1 MIKIKF
7 VNFLIAYLNTP
18 FVQGV
23 ALEGSV
29 EGNASKG
36 LLALFLLILIPVLVV
51 LFFVI
56 RFIYRHTIGKKLK
69 TTLIE
74 DYQKEAEVFEK
85 AGSYVSAADIYEKK
99 LKDYHKAALL
109 YEKGEDYNQAA
120 VLYDVLRMSSKAKEM
135 YEKAGS
141 LEDAAEVALLDGEL
155 DEAATLYDRAGKKID
170 VANIMLQSGKT
181 IYAVKAYREAGEY
194 KKAAMLLKSEGML
207 KEAADM
213 FQIYLYDKQPERSTL
228 DDFYTFALV
237 LEKIGN
243 VEKAV
248 KVLQEIEQV
257 DSAFKDV
264 HQRIETLMP
273 PEEIPEG
280 KTSLR
285 SFMQNGRIES
295 RYSLKL
301 WVQMLK
307 SLQEAYQ
314 NGWPFGLLSPD
325 NIVIDARNNIS
336 FLKRKQSLVYS
347 PPETTKGVALD
358 ERADIYSAGAILY
371 EMLVGSLECL
381 GTERVI
387 DIVED
392 VPDWLDEIVIRCI
405 RKVREDRY
413 QSIKDI
419 FTDLKAL
426 STGAKDSGN

>member
-1 MIKIKF
+1 MIKINF
-7 VNFLIAYLNTP
+7 VNLLIAYLNTP

-29 EGNASKG
+29 EEKASKG

-56 RFIYRHTIGKKLK
+56 RFIYRNTIGKKLK
-69 TTLIE
+69 TTVFE

-85 AGSYVSAADIYEKK
+85 AGSYVSAARIYEKK
-99 LKDYHKAALL
+99 LKDYYKAALL
-109 YEKGEDYNQAA
+109 YEKGKDYTQAA
-120 VLYDVLRMSSKAKEM
+120 VLYDVLGMSRETKEM
-135 YEKAGS
+135 YVKAGS
-141 LEDAAEVALLDGEL
+141 LEDAAEVALLEGEF
-155 DEAATLYDRAGKKID
+155 DEAAALYDKAGKKID
-170 VANIMLQSGKT
+170 VAKIMLQSGKT

-207 KEAADM
+207 REAADM
-213 FQIYLYDKQPERSTL
+213 FQIYLYDKKPESSTL

-237 LEKIGN
+237 LENIGN

-257 DSAFKDV
+257 NSAFKDV
-264 HQRIETLMP
+264 QQRIETLMP

-280 KTSLR
+280 KTLLR
-285 SFMQNGRIES
+285 SFMQNGRIDS

-307 SLQEAYQ
+307 SLQEAYK
-314 NGWPFGLLSPD
+314 NGWHFGLLSPD

-336 FLKRKQSLVYS
+336 FLKRKQPLVYS
-347 PPETTKGVALD
+347 PPETIKGAAFD
-358 ERADIYSAGAILY
+358 ERADIYSAGVILY
-371 EMLVGSLECL
+371 EMLTGSLEGL
-381 GTERVI
+381 GTARVI

-392 VPDWLDEIVIRCI
+392 VPEWLDEIVIRCI
-405 RKVREDRY
+405 RKVRDDRY

-419 FTDLKAL
+419 FTNLKAI
-426 STGAKDSGN
+426 STGAKDLGN